1 MDVDER
7 MEDWRLEM
15 ECVET
20 KRGAA
25 VIYPLFL
32 QVGGDVIPVTV
43 RSSLP
48 LRGSKGVVYVLEELK
63 MKYRMIGM
71 LVGLQFPL

>member
-1 MDVDER
+1 MNVDER
-7 MEDWRLEM
+7 MDDWRLEM

-48 LRGSKGVVYVLEELK
+48 LRGSKGVVYVLK
-63 MKYRMIGM
+63 TTYRMIGI